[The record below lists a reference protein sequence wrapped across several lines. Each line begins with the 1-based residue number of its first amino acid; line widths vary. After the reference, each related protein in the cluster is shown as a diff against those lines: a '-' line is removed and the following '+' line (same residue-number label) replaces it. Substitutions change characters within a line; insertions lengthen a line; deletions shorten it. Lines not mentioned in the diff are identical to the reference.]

1 MNHEGLLDFGLM
13 INSMNDCGFASNMKF
28 SKYGSYCGRGGEGIP
43 INTLDQCCCYHDLCY
58 GNLDLCEH
66 DGVEVSLNYRCS
78 FVVQF
83 LVQSNRG

>member
-1 MNHEGLLDFGLM
+1 MNLIGLLDFGLM

-28 SKYGSYCGRGGEGIP
+28 SKYGSYCAVGGEGLP

-66 DGVEVSLNYRCS
+66 EWVEVSFNYHRV
-78 FVVQF
+78 F
-83 LVQSNRG
+83 